1 MENND
6 LFNDVLANYLGSHQ
20 IDDLALKESVK
31 SYLEIF
37 FGMIEIKFDDINNK
51 SFFSLSEKD
60 IARLKGKYDTFLN
73 CCNYKKRD
81 ETIDKLKRNVYET
94 FVAVMQ
100 RILKIESTNQDSIDI
115 LRDRLSKEIID
126 RLKENNVFTIQQLIN
141 LSKEDI
147 NSFWNPY
154 SKAGKQVVKALHY
167 MGYSFPN
174 ESSFCLIYD
183 NGDVFNFFYK
193 YDESLIGSKC
203 DCNYVTTNEWKYK
216 DDFKV
221 EGMMCKSLK
230 K

>member
-1 MENND
+1 
-6 LFNDVLANYLGSHQ
+6 
-20 IDDLALKESVK
+20 
-31 SYLEIF
+31 
-37 FGMIEIKFDDINNK
+37 
-51 SFFSLSEKD
+51 
-60 IARLKGKYDTFLN
+60 
-73 CCNYKKRD
+73 
-81 ETIDKLKRNVYET
+81 
-94 FVAVMQ
+94 MQ

-115 LRDRLSKEIID
+115 LRDLLSKEIIA
-126 RLKENNVFTIQQLIN
+126 RLKENNIFTIQQLIN

-174 ESSFCLIYD
+174 ESSFRLIYD
-183 NGDVFNFFYK
+183 NGDVFNFFYE

-203 DCNYVTTNEWKYK
+203 DCNYVTPNEWKYK

-221 EGMMCKSLK
+221 EGTLCKSLK

>member
-1 MENND
+1 MARNN
-6 LFNDVLANYLGSHQ
+6 LFDDVLSNYLGSHQ
-20 IDDLALKESVK
+20 IDDLVLKERVK

-60 IARLKGKYDTFLN
+60 IARLRGKYGTFLE
-73 CCNYKKRD
+73 CCNCKKRD
-81 ETIDKLKRNVYET
+81 ETIDKFNRNIYEA
-94 FVAVMQ
+94 FVTVMQ

-115 LRDRLSKEIID
+115 LRDRLSKEIIA
-126 RLKENNVFTIQQLIN
+126 RLKENNIFTIQQLIN

-183 NGDVFNFFYK
+183 NGDVFNFFYE
-193 YDESLIGSKC
+193 YEESLIGS
-203 DCNYVTTNEWKYK
+203 DRDYNYVTPNDLEFKY
-216 DDFKV
+216 DLKV
-221 EGMMCKSLK
+221 DGTMCKSLK